1 MFQDDWVWLQAL
13 GFQSAQNPGRMIR
26 VLHTLVRTVLVTF
39 RVSCCRLSIALLCAE
54 VTEWHTTAGAG
65 LPWLCTPS

>member
-1 MFQDDWVWLQAL
+1 LVWLQAL

-39 RVSCCRLSIALLCAE
+39 RVSCCRDKHILLRLSHQHWRPVLK
-54 VTEWHTTAGAG
+54 
-65 LPWLCTPS
+65 

>member
-1 MFQDDWVWLQAL
+1 MDNVLPATLVHHGSKCWVWLQAL

-39 RVSCCRLSIALLCAE
+39 RVSPPSQQTCSVLIRK
-54 VTEWHTTAGAG
+54 
-65 LPWLCTPS
+65 CTCD